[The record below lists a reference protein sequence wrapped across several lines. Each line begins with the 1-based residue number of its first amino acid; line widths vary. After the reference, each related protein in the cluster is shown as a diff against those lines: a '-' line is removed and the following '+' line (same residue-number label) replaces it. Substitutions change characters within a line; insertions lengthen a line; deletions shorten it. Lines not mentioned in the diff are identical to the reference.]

1 MPTLPHETTAM
12 TQHSTHRHPR
22 QQRRQRGLTLIEA
35 ATVTGIVAML
45 VGVTLPSFSDQ
56 AQRRQ
61 LEGTAAQLET
71 DLQLARS
78 EAVARN
84 ESVRLA
90 FARGAHGS
98 CYVLH
103 SGPAHGCTCEGS
115 GAVVCTP
122 DAQPLRSVHLP
133 AVSAVQLQSN
143 SASLLFDAV
152 KGTVTPTAT
161 MRVQAPVGSIHQV
174 VNVMGRVR
182 SCSPDGR
189 VAGHRRC

>member
-1 MPTLPHETTAM
+1 MTPHPTCFGRA
-12 TQHSTHRHPR
+12 Q
-22 QQRRQRGLTLIEA
+22 RQRGLTLIEA
-35 ATVTGIVAML
+35 ATVTGIVAVL
-45 VGVTLPSFSDQ
+45 VGITLPSFSELT
-56 AQRRQ
+56 QRRQ
-61 LEGTAAQLET
+61 VEGTAAQLET

-98 CYVLH
+98 CYVMH
-103 SGPAHGCTCEGS
+103 SGPAGSCTCDG
-115 GAVVCTP
+115 GGTVVCTP
-122 DAQPLRSVHLP
+122 DAQVLRSVHQAAGFP
-133 AVSAVQLQSN
+133 VQIQSN

-161 MRVQAPVGSIHQV
+161 MRVQAPVGNIHQV

-189 VAGHRRC
+189 VAGYRRC